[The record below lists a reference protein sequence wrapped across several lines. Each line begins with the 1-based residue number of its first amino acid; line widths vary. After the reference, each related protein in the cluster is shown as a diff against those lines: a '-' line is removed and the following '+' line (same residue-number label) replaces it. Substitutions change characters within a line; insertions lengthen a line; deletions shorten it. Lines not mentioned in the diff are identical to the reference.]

1 MTTRQPGDICRW
13 DFQSDIYESPYR
25 LVEDLGGGVWK
36 CERIEPDEHTLE
48 KMMELEGDRYCDGYE
63 ALEWALAHVGETFEV
78 RFVSHA
84 QWAAA
89 F

>member
-1 MTTRQPGDICRW
+1 MSLAVGDIKRH
-13 DFQSDIYESPYR
+13 DFQADIFEMPYE
-25 LVEDLGGGVWK
+25 LVEDLGNGVWK
-36 CERIEPDEHTLE
+36 CRRLEPDEHSLA
-48 KMMELEGDRYCDGYE
+48 KMAETEGDRYCDGYE
-63 ALEWALAHVGETFEV
+63 ALEWAMAHVGETFEI